1 VSLLHKTA
9 LKVLAG
15 IATALTA
22 TLSIPAVAVE
32 QPRTILIP
40 NIQEPE
46 EMRVAPFPMRN
57 IVSTPSDRV
66 LEETIQ
72 AGQAKMLSG
81 SPYEA
86 ISDFTEAI
94 KLEGP
99 ELLKSKAYEG
109 RADALMQTREWDL
122 AIKDL
127 TTAISLNIGGNV
139 LAANVSQFRAIYPEY
154 GAASDEAIAQ
164 KLNQTF
170 YPDIKYED
178 FAQRFLTGHPSF
190 SKIIADLFIKRSE
203 AYLRKGDW
211 RNALV
216 DFRRA
221 TNGFPDYAEPIDRWR
236 QFDETFITHSYV
248 DMKNFDDASDGSVKL
263 WIKQDHGVND
273 ALGPYELYRFE
284 LNCSAE
290 KIRTLSWV
298 EYGALGSLVKSGE
311 GGRWGSIWPV
321 TLGKILEDGACSNNQ
336 LGRKPNE
343 AG

>member
-1 VSLLHKTA
+1 MSFLHKTA
-9 LKVLAG
+9 LKLLVG
-15 IATALTA
+15 VATVLTA
-22 TLSIPAVAVE
+22 TVSIRAIAVE
-32 QPRTILIP
+32 QPRTPILIP

-46 EMRVAPFPMRN
+46 EMRVAPFPQRN
-57 IVSTPSDRV
+57 TVSTPTDGL
-66 LEETIQ
+66 LEEAIQ
-72 AGQAKMLSG
+72 AGQAQMLSL

-86 ISDFTEAI
+86 ISHFTDAI
-94 KLEGP
+94 KLEGR

-109 RADALMQTREWDL
+109 QADAYMQTREWDP

-127 TTAISLNIGGNV
+127 TIAISLQIAGSVVG
-139 LAANVSQFRAIYPEY
+139 NVSQFRAIYPEY

-211 RNALV
+211 RSALI

-221 TNGFPDYAEPIDRWR
+221 TNGFPDYAEAIDRWR
-236 QFDETFITHSYV
+236 QFDETFNTHSYV
-248 DMKNFDDASDGSVKL
+248 DMKNFDDPDHGSLKL
-263 WIKQDHGVND
+263 WIKQVHGAND
-273 ALGPYELYRFE
+273 APGPYELYRFE

-290 KIRTLSWV
+290 KISTLSWA
-298 EYGALGSLVKSGE
+298 EYNASGTLVKSGQ
-311 GGRWGSIWPV
+311 GGRWGSIWPN
-321 TLGKILEDGACSNNQ
+321 TIAEILEHGACGNSSKS
-336 LGRKPNE
+336 G
-343 AG
+343 